1 MTEGDRLTLLI
12 VDDEEDV
19 LLSLRSMFRRE
30 FHVITVPRARDA
42 FTLIENESVQ
52 IVISDQ
58 RMPDMNGVEF
68 LEQVSR
74 QFPDV
79 IRLMITGYADINS
92 VISAVNQGHVFRYIA
107 KPWDPAELQAAVR
120 QAAEQ
125 YRVLAERRR
134 LLHELD
140 EANQLKTA
148 FITIASHE
156 LNTPLTIVLG
166 MLQLAAIRSKDDVV
180 RNCLDRATRAAQR
193 LQHLLTNTFKL
204 LQQSEFHRSL
214 ERTNIPLADL
224 FREIREDLDPYLSER
239 QQSWVERI
247 TPADASIM
255 ASRTHL
261 RDVLENLL
269 TNAIKFSNDGS
280 PIMLVADQS
289 NERTL
294 FRVVDQGVGI
304 PLEDQPHVF
313 EPFFSTWDTLH
324 HSTGSYGFC
333 KRGLGIGLAIV
344 RKFVEMHGGTIDFNS
359 SADQGTEFII
369 DLPNRPASES
379 KSGRPTR
386 TEVNR

>member
-1 MTEGDRLTLLI
+1 MPEQDRLTLLI

-30 FHVITVPRARDA
+30 FHVVTTPRARDA
-42 FTLIENESVQ
+42 FPLIEAHGVN

-68 LEQVSR
+68 LELVAK

-79 IRLMITGYADINS
+79 VRLMITGYADLNS
-92 VISAVNQGHVFRYIA
+92 VIAAVNQGHVFRYIA
-107 KPWDPAELQAAVR
+107 KPWDPPELQAAVG

-125 YRVLAERRR
+125 YRFFAERRR
-134 LLHELD
+134 LLKELD

-166 MLQLAAIRSKDDVV
+166 MLHLASRRSKDEVLS
-180 RNCLDRATRAAQR
+180 NCIDRATRAAHR

-214 ERTNIPLADL
+214 EKTDFLLADL
-224 FREIREDLDPYLSER
+224 FQEIREDLDPYLTER
-239 QQSWVERI
+239 QHQWIDRI
-247 TPADASIM
+247 TPADARIL

-280 PIMLVADQS
+280 PVQIVADQS
-289 NERTL
+289 SQRTRFQVIDL
-294 FRVVDQGVGI
+294 GVGI

-313 EPFFSTWDTLH
+313 EPFFSTWDTMH
-324 HSTGSYGFC
+324 HSTGSFGFC

-344 RKFVEMHGGTIDFNS
+344 RKFVEMHGGTIDFQS
-359 SADQGTEFII
+359 IPGQGTTFTIE
-369 DLPNRPASES
+369 LPNRP
-379 KSGRPTR
+379 PTPSIGQPQA
-386 TEVNR
+386 TENIP